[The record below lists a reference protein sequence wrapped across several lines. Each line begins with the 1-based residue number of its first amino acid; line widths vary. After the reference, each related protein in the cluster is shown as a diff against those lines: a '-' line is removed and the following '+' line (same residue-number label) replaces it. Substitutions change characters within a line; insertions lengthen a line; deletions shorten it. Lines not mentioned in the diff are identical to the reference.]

1 MGHGHLHHDQGHGHS
16 NGHSHAHGHAHGH
29 GDAPDFGRAFALGVA
44 LNLGFVGVELVF
56 GLLADSVALL
66 ADAGHNLS
74 DVLGLVVAW
83 GGAALARRPAS
94 PRFTYGLRK
103 TTILAALANALF
115 LLFACGGIAWEA
127 ARRFAEPPHVS
138 GGVVMAVAAVGI
150 AVNAATAWLFA
161 SGRHGDINVRAAY
174 LHMLSDAAVSAAVV
188 VAGGLVLLTG
198 WAWIDPA
205 TSLVVVAV
213 ILWGTWGLLR
223 DSVNMALDG
232 VPTSVDAK
240 AVDAMLRGLNGV
252 DRLNDL
258 HIWPISTTEVAL
270 TVRLVMPGG
279 HPGDTFLH
287 DVAHRLRHD
296 FRVDHATIQIDLDGA
311 NPCLLHGATA

>member
-1 MGHGHLHHDQGHGHS
+1 MSGNHVHHGHD
-16 NGHSHAHGHAHGH
+16 HAHGH
-29 GDAPDFGRAFALGVA
+29 GHGSATDFGRAFAIGVA
-44 LNLGFVGVELVF
+44 LNLAFVGVELVF
-56 GLLADSVALL
+56 GLFADSVALL

-127 ARRFAEPPHVS
+127 ARRFADPPSVA
-138 GGVVMAVAAVGI
+138 GATVMAVAACGI

-161 SGRHGDINVRAAY
+161 RGRKGDINIRGAY

-188 VAGGLVLLTG
+188 VGGALVLLTNLV
-198 WAWIDPA
+198 WIDPVM
-205 TSLVVVAV
+205 SLLVVAV
-213 ILWGTWGLLR
+213 ILWSTWGLLR
-223 DSVNMALDG
+223 DSVGMALDA
-232 VPTSVDAK
+232 VPPNVDA
-240 AVDAMLRGLNGV
+240 AAIGSMLRTLDGV
-252 DRLNDL
+252 ERLHDL

-279 HPGDTFLH
+279 HPGDGFLRS
-287 DVAHRLRHD
+287 VAHRLQHD
-296 FRVDHATIQIDLDGA
+296 FRVDHATIQIDLGEGDR
-311 NPCLLHGATA
+311 CRLHGASA

>member
-1 MGHGHLHHDQGHGHS
+1 MSG
-16 NGHSHAHGHAHGH
+16 NHAHHGHAHGH
-29 GDAPDFGRAFALGVA
+29 GHHHGHADPADFGRAFALGVA
-44 LNLGFVGVELVF
+44 LNLGFVGVEFVF

-74 DVLGLVVAW
+74 DVLGLAVAW

-127 ARRFAEPPHVS
+127 ARRFAEPPSVA
-138 GGVVMAVAAVGI
+138 GATVMAVAGIGI
-150 AVNAATAWLFA
+150 AVNAVTAALFA
-161 SGRHGDINVRAAY
+161 SGRHGDINIRAAY
-174 LHMLSDAAVSAAVV
+174 LHMISDAAVSAAVV
-188 VAGGLVLLTG
+188 VAGGIVLLTR
-198 WAWIDPA
+198 WTWIDPA
-205 TSLVVVAV
+205 VSLIVVAV

-223 DSVNMALDG
+223 DSIGMALDA
-232 VPTSVDAK
+232 VPTRVDAA
-240 AVDAMLRGLNGV
+240 AVGTMLRGLDGV
-252 DRLNDL
+252 ERIHDL

-279 HPGDTFLH
+279 HPGDAFLRT
-287 DVAHRLRHD
+287 AEERLRHD
-296 FRVDHATIQIDLDGA
+296 YGVDHSTIQIGLGGA
-311 NPCLLHGATA
+311 DACQLHGTHA

>member
-1 MGHGHLHHDQGHGHS
+1 MGDGHHH
-16 NGHSHAHGHAHGH
+16 HAHDHGVVV
-29 GDAPDFGRAFALGVA
+29 DFGRAFALGVA
-44 LNLGFVGVELVF
+44 LNLGFVAIELTC
-56 GLLADSVALL
+56 GLLAGSVALL

-74 DVLGLVVAW
+74 DVLGLAVAW

-103 TTILAALANALF
+103 SSILAALANALF
-115 LLFACGGIAWEA
+115 LLLACGGIGWEA
-127 ARRFAEPPHVS
+127 ARRFADPPPVP

-150 AVNAATAWLFA
+150 AVNAVTAWLFA
-161 SGRHGDINVRAAY
+161 SGRHGDINIRAAY
-174 LHMLSDAAVSAAVV
+174 LHMVSDAAVSAAVV

-205 TSLVVVAV
+205 ASLVVVAV

-223 DSVNMALDG
+223 DSIGMALDA
-232 VPTSVDAK
+232 VPTSVDAG
-240 AVDAMLRGLNGV
+240 AVGIMLRGLDGV
-252 DRLNDL
+252 ERVHDL

-279 HPGDTFLH
+279 HPGDAFLH
-287 DVAHRLRHD
+287 AVEERLEHD
-296 FRVDHATIQIDLDGA
+296 FGVDHSTIQIGLGGA
-311 NPCLLHGATA
+311 DACQLHGAWA

>member
-1 MGHGHLHHDQGHGHS
+1 MSSNHAHHGGRGHGHG
-16 NGHSHAHGHAHGH
+16 AEA
-29 GDAPDFGRAFALGVA
+29 DFGRAFAVGVA
-44 LNLGFVGVELVF
+44 LNLAFVGIELVF
-56 GLLADSVALL
+56 GLLADSVSLL

-127 ARRFAEPPHVS
+127 ARRFADPPAVP
-138 GGVVMAVAAVGI
+138 GATVMAVAACGI
-150 AVNAATAWLFA
+150 VVNAATAWLFA
-161 SGRHGDINVRAAY
+161 RGQHGDINIRGAY

-188 VAGGLVLLTG
+188 AGGAVVLLTR
-198 WAWIDPA
+198 WTWVDPA
-205 TSLVVVAV
+205 MSLLVVAV
-213 ILWGTWGLLR
+213 ILWGSWGLLR
-223 DSVNMALDG
+223 DSAGMALDA
-232 VPTSVDAK
+232 VPPNVDAA
-240 AVDAMLRGLNGV
+240 AVGQMLRTLNGV
-252 DRLNDL
+252 DRLHDL

-279 HPGDTFLH
+279 HPGDDFLRN
-287 DVAHRLRHD
+287 VAHRLEHD
-296 FRVDHATIQIDLDGA
+296 FRIDHATIQIDLGEGDH
-311 NPCLLHGATA
+311 CRLHGASA